1 MKILKFFFNTKIS
14 QNNYQRLTVK
24 AGLWVAF
31 KGIGEYNITLNL
43 SNIEHNPNEAVNIDL
58 NEINYHW
65 KHKNQK

>member
-1 MKILKFFFNTKIS
+1 M
-14 QNNYQRLTVK
+14 
-24 AGLWVAF
+24 AF